1 VRRTAGVL
9 VFSARKDHCQSHGCS
24 SGTVVKVKFGSSI
37 TMAGEVDMMVDWMM
51 KASTI
56 VDLAEGLV
64 HILHQKEI
72 EVP

>member
-1 VRRTAGVL
+1 
-9 VFSARKDHCQSHGCS
+9 
-24 SGTVVKVKFGSSI
+24 
-37 TMAGEVDMMVDWMM
+37 MAGEVDMMVDWMM